1 MTVFQAI
8 ILGIIQGMTEFLP
21 VSSSGHLAIVQ
32 GLFGLDK
39 YSLISFDVLV
49 HLGTLIPV
57 VIVFWEEI
65 FKLVKNPF
73 QKMTVLLII
82 GTLPAVVWVLIL
94 GDSIDMLFSGGLI
107 LAGAYVVTGILLWAS
122 DKFPEGRKTEK
133 KITPF
138 DALFVG
144 IVQMVAIIPGIS
156 RSGSTITASLFRGL
170 DKKTAASFS
179 FLLSIPAILGA
190 FVLHYN
196 DIVYILSGTQSAHSI
211 GLAAGF
217 AGFLAAMISGYIA
230 IRFMLK
236 LIRQRN
242 LKVFSYYVFALAIFL
257 VIDHF
262 VLGVVF

>member
-8 ILGIIQGMTEFLP
+8 ILGIVQGLTEFLP
-21 VSSSGHLAIVQ
+21 VSSSGHLAIIQ

-65 FKLVKNPF
+65 WGLAKKPF
-73 QKMTVLLII
+73 QKMTFLLII
-82 GTLPAVVWVLIL
+82 GTLPAVIGVLL
-94 GDSIDMLFSGGLI
+94 MGDRIDIIFSGGLL
-107 LAGAYVVTGILLWAS
+107 LAAAYVVTGTLLMFS
-122 DKFPEGRKTEK
+122 DKLPAGKKTDK
-133 KITPF
+133 DISF
-138 DALFVG
+138 VDALIVG
-144 IVQMVAIIPGIS
+144 IVQMLAIVPGMS

-190 FVLHYN
+190 FVLHFN
-196 DIVYILSGTQSAHSI
+196 DIVYMLSPEAAAQTV
-211 GLAAGF
+211 GLAAGI
-217 AGFLAAMISGYIA
+217 AGFFAAMISGYVA

-242 LKVFSYYVFALAIFL
+242 LKIFSYYVFALAVFL